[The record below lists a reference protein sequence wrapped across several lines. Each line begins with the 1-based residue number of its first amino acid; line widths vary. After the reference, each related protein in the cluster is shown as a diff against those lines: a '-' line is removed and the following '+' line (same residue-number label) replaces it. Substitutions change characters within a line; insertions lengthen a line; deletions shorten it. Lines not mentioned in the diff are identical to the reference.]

1 MFAYFLGAVFCGVM
15 PKIIRILELLES
27 LVTKKE
33 EEAAEIVEL
42 NDSLHKLQV
51 ESQLKDR
58 KKQEVQINILQ
69 LSSICTLN
77 SKIVI

>member
-1 MFAYFLGAVFCGVM
+1 MCYFSGAVFCGVM

-33 EEAAEIVEL
+33 EETAEIAEL

-51 ESQLKDR
+51 ESKMKDE
-58 KKQEVQINILQ
+58 KQQEVSFLDVVQ
-69 LSSICTLN
+69 C
-77 SKIVI
+77 